1 MTNGMRQC
9 AEAADA
15 QVHRTFEV
23 FYRHVHYTGS
33 RPAIITTDALVG
45 VEMDKH
51 QNWPLDEV
59 CS

>member
-1 MTNGMRQC
+1 MRQC

-15 QVHRTFEV
+15 QMQGTLEV
-23 FYRHVHYTGS
+23 FHRHVHYTGS

-51 QNWPLDEV
+51 GILA
-59 CS
+59 SG